1 VVWLDLFHSDALFG
15 GFVLNVVEQASKCPD
30 MVPLCLWKSLSNIA
44 QVLEREYVAVVFDG
58 FRDEFIGDRMD
69 VLFAPGF
76 FTLPEAK

>member
-1 VVWLDLFHSDALFG
+1 
-15 GFVLNVVEQASKCPD
+15 

-58 FRDEFIGDRMD
+58 FRDEFVGNRVD